1 MTKQIYSISA
11 LAVELGRDR
20 RTVASALDRVVP
32 DGIVKGGPHRGW
44 YLQTALK
51 ALKAEPPKPFDPT
64 DGPLGTMLD
73 RLAGWREIY
82 SGEPPDLSIQDMA
95 VIIGHP
101 ASSVLTWLRAGL
113 PYVKRGDFETGAGFT
128 LRAPWLID
136 WLCSTSFIARKS
148 GDSASAAKLKL
159 LKEFT

>member
-20 RTVASALDRVVP
+20 RTVAGALDRVVP
-32 DGIVKGGPHRGW
+32 DGMVKGGHRGW

-51 ALKAEPPKPFDPT
+51 ALKAEPPRQFDPS

-73 RLAGWREIY
+73 RLESWREIY
-82 SGEPPDLSIQDMA
+82 SGKPLDLSIEEMA
-95 VIIGHP
+95 EIIGHP
-101 ASSVLTWLRAGL
+101 ASSVLTWLRAGC
-113 PYVKRGDFETGAGFT
+113 PYAKRGDFETGDGFK
-128 LRAPWLID
+128 LRAPWVVD

-148 GDSASAAKLKL
+148 GDVASAAKLQL
-159 LKEFT
+159 